1 MGPWLSQFGKIPSV
15 KFNKNILYVSFVT
28 SGGWKSNC
36 SWRSMA
42 LKELKNFALAKRRE
56 RQKERE
62 RERERER
69 VDEGELLLPESARR
83 RRRKRRRRTEWERER
98 VACLPVF
105 ASVCVWACVCVHAR
119 HSECM
124 RTDTW
129 RSLALPRCSH
139 FGELSACLGRS
150 LPLSLSLFSL
160 LFPSSIFLSSS
171 LCLFFSLVVFFPLRA
186 SSVSSF
192 CLGSPLPWCR
202 IFVAWADKALD
213 WQRWAGWIGRMDG
226 WRENSVVN
234 VGSGGSWLWR
244 KRHYSSRLSQ

>member
-1 MGPWLSQFGKIPSV
+1 MRESYCCQRAR
-15 KFNKNILYVSFVT
+15 
-28 SGGWKSNC
+28 GGGGGRGGGGQSE
-36 SWRSMA
+36 S
-42 LKELKNFALAKRRE
+42 
-56 RQKERE
+56 ERE
-62 RERERER
+62 LPVCPCLRVCVCER
-69 VDEGELLLPESARR
+69 VCE
-83 RRRKRRRRTEWERER
+83 
-98 VACLPVF
+98 
-105 ASVCVWACVCVHAR
+105 CVCVHAR

-213 WQRWAGWIGRMDG
+213 
-226 WRENSVVN
+226 
-234 VGSGGSWLWR
+234 
-244 KRHYSSRLSQ
+244 